1 MSILTAR
8 KYTTIIIGQYLIL
21 FFDICVNSFGSF
33 ARQHPINL
41 LVLYV
46 IQDFC
51 LIVALIV
58 LLVNFFS
65 TYIFQA
71 GLIQL
76 LYIRFRMTLIVCILY
91 LVLSI
96 ILHIWHITLHWSNPL
111 THNWT
116 KGFHAIF
123 AVHRIVSVFYYY
135 FYKRAA
141 LKIADPKLYE
151 GSSWVEKQLSLL

>member
-1 MSILTAR
+1 MSILTAK

-33 ARQHPINL
+33 TRQHPINL

-51 LIVALIV
+51 LIVALTV
-58 LLVNFFS
+58 LL
-65 TYIFQA
+65 A

-76 LYIRFRMTLIVCILY
+76 LYIRFRMTLVVCILY

-96 ILHIWHITLHWSNPL
+96 ILHTWHITLHWTNPL

-123 AVHRIVSVFYYY
+123 AVHRIVAVFYYY

-151 GSSWVEKQLSLL
+151 GSSWVEKQLNLL

>member
-51 LIVALIV
+51 LIVALTV

-123 AVHRIVSVFYYY
+123 AVHRIESSF
-135 FYKRAA
+135 KNRRP
-141 LKIADPKLYE
+141 KI
-151 GSSWVEKQLSLL
+151 V

>member
-123 AVHRIVSVFYYY
+123 AVHRIESSF
-135 FYKRAA
+135 KNSRP
-141 LKIADPKLYE
+141 KI
-151 GSSWVEKQLSLL
+151 V

>member
-1 MSILTAR
+1 MSIITAR

-51 LIVALIV
+51 LIVALTI
-58 LLVNFFS
+58 LLVNIFS

-96 ILHIWHITLHWSNPL
+96 ILHTWHITLHWSNPL

-123 AVHRIVSVFYYY
+123 AVHRIESSF
-135 FYKRAA
+135 KNCRP
-141 LKIADPKLYE
+141 KI
-151 GSSWVEKQLSLL
+151 V

>member
-123 AVHRIVSVFYYY
+123 AVHRIVFYYY

>member
-123 AVHRIVSVFYYY
+123 AVHRI
-135 FYKRAA
+135 
-141 LKIADPKLYE
+141 DPKLYE